1 MTGASVAAGYARLLV
16 DYLRGRASG
25 AALSA
30 GQAARIEAIAASAA
44 RDAHAPT
51 SRAEW
56 LATIAALGEQA
67 GDPALPLKIGAAF
80 QLRHLGLAGHVLI
93 NCTTLGEAGRQVVRY
108 NRLMGDVGNS
118 QLVRRG
124 AWVEDIFQWPE
135 AGPPPAALEQLW
147 AAATVTLGRWLSGR
161 DDLTWQAHFR
171 FARPRDL
178 NEYERIFG
186 TAPRFGESVT
196 KLVFPAEVLDL
207 PIATGNPELRVIA
220 EAQAAS
226 ALKALDSE
234 PEILRRTRR
243 AIEQRLGSEHAAL
256 DDIAAMLGMSGRTLH
271 RRLADCGC
279 NFRELADAVR
289 RARAEAL
296 LRDPAVALAEI
307 AFLLGYRE
315 QSNFQHAFKRWTGRT
330 PGEFRGGL

>member
-1 MTGASVAAGYARLLV
+1 MTGASVAAGYARLLS
-16 DYLRGRASG
+16 DYLRGQAPG
-25 AALSA
+25 APLTV
-30 GQAARIEAIAASAA
+30 GQAARIEAIVASAA
-44 RDAHAPT
+44 SDAHAPT

-56 LATIAALGEQA
+56 LAMIAALGEQA

-135 AGPPPAALEQLW
+135 AGSPPAALEQLW

-178 NEYERIFG
+178 AEYQRIFG
-186 TAPRFGESVT
+186 TAPRFGEPVT

-207 PIATGNPELRVIA
+207 PIAMGNPELRVIA

-256 DDIAAMLGMSGRTLH
+256 DDIAAMLNMSGRTLH
-271 RRLADCGC
+271 RRLADGGC

-330 PGEFRGGL
+330 PGEFRAGR